1 MNTNAAVDNLIYSA
15 LHWPGKTSRLAAD
28 SLQDHVQRPV
38 SPSSS
43 VAELYHVNSKLY
55 PSNAAGLLVARVD
68 AASFRLECIRRTRVA
83 SARAQNAERMLV
95 SPALQRLLAL
105 TTAELDMDVFYA
117 VEIRARLVD
126 RLLAWDPSNAE
137 FTALKGLTES
147 DASLLEAALKVLG
160 RPPRLAPH
168 AALFVIGWFARN
180 DVLLGPRG
188 YRRTLLEAG
197 RVLEVLL
204 RVSRTLGIE
213 NELHTEFTDVDVD
226 RVLEADGVETGTLA
240 VLTLSEHGNEG
251 R

>member
-1 MNTNAAVDNLIYSA
+1 
-15 LHWPGKTSRLAAD
+15 
-28 SLQDHVQRPV
+28 
-38 SPSSS
+38 
-43 VAELYHVNSKLY
+43 
-55 PSNAAGLLVARVD
+55 
-68 AASFRLECIRRTRVA
+68 
-83 SARAQNAERMLV
+83 MLV

-126 RLLAWDPSNAE
+126 RLLAWDPSNGE

-147 DASLLEAALKVLG
+147 DASLLESALKVLG

-168 AALFVIGWFARN
+168 AALFVMGWFARN